1 MPRGR
6 KKNPETIQK
15 ELKVVLNPLQQDSI
29 RGVNEVMTRMLFTFS
44 EFEEVSYHDIRM
56 LANEASRFRVLFH
69 GVLDND

>member
-15 ELKVVLNPLQQDSI
+15 ELKVILNPLQQDSI

-56 LANEASRFRVLFH
+56 LANEASRLRILFH

>member
-56 LANEASRFRVLFH
+56 LANEASRLRILFH